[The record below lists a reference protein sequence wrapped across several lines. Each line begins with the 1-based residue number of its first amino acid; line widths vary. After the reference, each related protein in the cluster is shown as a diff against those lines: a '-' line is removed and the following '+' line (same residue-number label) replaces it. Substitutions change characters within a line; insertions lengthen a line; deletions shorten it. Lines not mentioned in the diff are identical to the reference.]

1 MKKTTSKIL
10 RTTIIIMGVAI
21 CLFMLRYCAI
31 TRTVG
36 PFMGKIVDVETKEPL
51 EGAVVL
57 VWFHTRAASPGG
69 SVASIADVFE
79 ALTNAN
85 GEFMIPK
92 TRVTPFKPFESWG
105 LTGFEFSI
113 FKPGYGVY
121 PRHPKA
127 FRSPELDRFWHISE
141 NEHNTYFLPKLLTIE
156 ERYKNL
162 SEIEMPSCVETDKII
177 KLRRLESQERVVVGL
192 KPFSFLK
199 KYGEKQN
206 E

>member
-1 MKKTTSKIL
+1 MKITISKIL

-57 VWFHTRAASPGG
+57 VWFHTESASLGG
-69 SVASIADVFE
+69 SVSDIADVFE
-79 ALTNAN
+79 TLTDDK

-92 TRVTPFKPFESWG
+92 TRVSPFKPFEAWDD
-105 LTGFEFSI
+105 EFMISI
-113 FKPGYGVY
+113 FKPGFGAY

-127 FRSPELDRFWHISE
+127 FRSPELDRFWKISE

-156 ERYKNL
+156 ERHKNVRDIEKPSL
-162 SEIEMPSCVETDKII
+162 DVHELNKIPNMRRLQNKEIETIY
-177 KLRRLESQERVVVGL
+177 
-192 KPFSFLK
+192 K
-199 KYGEKQN
+199 KQRS
-206 E
+206 